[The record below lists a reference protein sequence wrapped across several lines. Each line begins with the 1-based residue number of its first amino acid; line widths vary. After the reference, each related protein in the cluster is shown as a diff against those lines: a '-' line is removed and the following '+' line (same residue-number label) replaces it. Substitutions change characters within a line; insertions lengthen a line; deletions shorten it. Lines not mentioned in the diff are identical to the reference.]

1 MTDDAPALNAF
12 APASEADWRGLVD
25 KVLKGAPFEKLVGRT
40 YDGLPIQPLYPR
52 ASDDSARA
60 LRAAPGRWDI
70 LARVDNP
77 DPARANAQALEDL
90 AQGATGLH
98 LVFAGSV
105 GAYGFGL
112 PDASP
117 ETLGRVL
124 EGVHL
129 DAGIRIEIDL
139 SPATKDAAAHIL
151 DLAAA
156 RGYDPAALNIGFGF
170 DPVGQMAASGRIP
183 MPWPAFAAFY
193 GEIAKGLLDRG
204 HVGAIGAI
212 DARPV
217 HAAGGSEAQ
226 ELAFALGSGV
236 ACLRAFEGAG
246 IPLDRARSALT
257 FRMAADADEFLGI
270 AKFRA
275 LRRLWARVEDA
286 CGLAPKPLTL
296 HVETA
301 WRMMTRRDPWVNL
314 LRGTVATFSAA
325 LGGADAISVLPFT
338 QALGLPD
345 DFARR
350 LARNTQLVLLEESN
364 LDKVADPAA
373 GAGGFEALTDEL
385 CRAAWAIFQADE
397 QGEGQSCGIVA
408 ALEAGRVQDAI
419 AKVRAEREKALRR
432 RKDPLTGVSE
442 FPNVAEANVDV
453 LAPLATDA
461 DVTPPGLGDAD
472 FPALTPM
479 RLALPF
485 EKLRDRAEAR
495 ARRPKVFL
503 ANLGPIAAFTA
514 RSMFAKN
521 VYEAGGFEAPGND
534 GFASPEALA
543 EGFRASGADVAC
555 LCSSDAVYAQWG
567 VAAAKALAAA
577 GARQIAFA
585 GRPGELE
592 AALNEAGVTAF
603 IFTGADIV
611 TLLSETHDRLVATD

>member
-12 APASEADWRGLVD
+12 APAREGDWRILVD
-25 KVLKGAPFEKLVGRT
+25 KVLKGAPYDKLIGRT
-40 YDGLPIQPLYPR
+40 ADGLPIQPLYPR
-52 ASDDSARA
+52 SSDDSARA

-77 DPARANAQALEDL
+77 DPDAANAQALEDL
-90 AQGATGLH
+90 AQGSTGLH

-112 PDASP
+112 RDAAP
-117 ETLGRVL
+117 ETLARVL
-124 EGVHL
+124 DGIHL
-129 DAGIRIEIDL
+129 DAGIRVEIDL
-139 SPATKDAAAHIL
+139 SPATQDAAAHIL

-156 RGYDPAALNIGFGF
+156 RGCDPAKLNIGFGF
-170 DPVGQMAASGRIP
+170 DPVGQMAASGRVP
-183 MPWPAFAAFY
+183 MPWPAFAAYY

-204 HVGAIGAI
+204 HLGAIGTI

-246 IPLDRARSALT
+246 IPLDRARSLLT

-275 LRRLWARVEDA
+275 LRRLWARVEEA

-301 WRMMTRRDPWVNL
+301 WRMTTRRDPWVNL
-314 LRGTVATFSAA
+314 LRGTIATFSAA
-325 LGGADAISVLPFT
+325 LGGADAITVLPFT
-338 QALGLPD
+338 QALGLPNA
-345 DFARR
+345 FARR

-373 GAGGFEALTDEL
+373 GAGGFETLTDEL
-385 CRAAWAIFQADE
+385 CHAAWALFQADE
-397 QGEGQSCGIVA
+397 QAGGIVA
-408 ALEAGRVQDAI
+408 ALEMGRIQTAVG
-419 AKVRAEREKALRR
+419 KVRAEREKAVAR
-432 RKDPLTGVSE
+432 RKDPITGVSE
-442 FPNVAEANVDV
+442 FPNVAEAAVEV
-453 LAPLATDA
+453 EAPLATDA
-461 DVTPPGLGDAD
+461 DVTPPGLGEPT
-472 FPALTPM
+472 FPALAPM

-485 EKLRDRAEAR
+485 EKVRDRAAAR
-495 ARRPKVFL
+495 ARRPAVFL

-514 RSMFAKN
+514 RAMFAKN

-534 GFASPEALA
+534 GFATPQALA
-543 EGFRASGADVAC
+543 AGFLASGADIAC
-555 LCSSDAVYAQWG
+555 LCSSDAVYADWG
-567 VAAAKALAAA
+567 IAAAKALALA
-577 GARQIAFA
+577 GARQITFA
-585 GRPGELE
+585 GRPGEHE
-592 AALNEAGVTAF
+592 AGLNEAGVTAF
-603 IFTGADIV
+603 IFAGADIV
-611 TLLSETHDRLVATD
+611 TLLSEAHDRLVPTV